1 MFILTLKSLKMQR
14 IQIRFYLLRQVQ
26 SSISSISI
34 HKFYSKRA
42 LSGTVFPI
50 TNRSI
55 HGLSSLVAGKIVH
68 VISAQLTAPNG
79 TAASATDWMYS
90 TVTPA
95 PKSCELW
102 SLSWLKVAPFLKY
115 LQYNWLTSCT
125 STLNW
130 NSIKHFNSES
140 SLGFTQ
146 TTSLGRFHIAYFLLN
161 RLTP

>member
-1 MFILTLKSLKMQR
+1 MQR

-68 VISAQLTAPNG
+68 VISAQLTAQMEPQHLPPIG
-79 TAASATDWMYS
+79 C
-90 TVTPA
+90 TVQLLPRQSPA
-95 PKSCELW
+95 NCG
-102 SLSWLKVAPFLKY
+102 V
-115 LQYNWLTSCT
+115 
-125 STLNW
+125 
-130 NSIKHFNSES
+130 
-140 SLGFTQ
+140 
-146 TTSLGRFHIAYFLLN
+146 
-161 RLTP
+161 